1 MSPDDWVPVRST
13 ERDKGYPLATLMQ
26 VVYGEDMGM
35 GDGYSRCL
43 SIMYRLALE
52 QGAVDSV
59 KSPDGTVITGF
70 NDDRAEILRQLLTPG
85 QERSFYILWKWWA
98 TCSRACIVDEA
109 EEEYDDNYDD
119 LFGDDLFGD
128 DESHFYPQNQAE
140 RETIHQAGGIRYKI
154 RFNCV
159 YNKCMATLFNAE
171 FENFVIHRSGDEL
184 VDLRRSLAR
193 KAACL
198 TIAIEACSPRSH
210 TQQPAQVPYSPDG
223 ESYLAHRS
231 ESSPVWR
238 AGRRVLGSS
247 DLPGLD
253 PRCSAG
259 SSIDSCPWLGEIRG
273 FPLYLW
279 DVKERRTVE
288 VFSLWDEYEFDI
300 PYTAISHTWGRW
312 RQRDQPGVN
321 MKPRVP
327 WLIPRNSL
335 FDVER
340 LPDILAQI
348 PTDTPYI
355 WFDLVCI
362 PQEGCGEE
370 LDEQLRQAMRTEV
383 ASQASIFKGAK
394 HAIAWWN
401 TDSAPESW
409 DGMRSAIQWMSSIY
423 LDLQFSDGDESPIR
437 IPPWKAQ
444 DRLQATGLF
453 SPDMATLPWF
463 SSLWTLQEVCLRP
476 DIWICNKNLDLL
488 TVGDNGALVAFNTL
502 VSLTE
507 RVKDTLNGE
516 FNDLTTPT
524 DHLLE
529 RWKPLVHPGFHEVLD
544 LLHRTGM
551 DNLHELKREQI
562 LFLATSRYCSHSRAQ
577 AIMSILGMTEWYNS
591 ATGKPEQRRPNK
603 PGFVFDQYPLA
614 FVQEVARNL
623 GSSFFITAVLADY
636 LPVDEVKT
644 QDVVR
649 GTMLP
654 FRARISEP
662 RRLCVPHLET
672 ADHPSVSTWEVRGDG
687 AVFLPEVEILFSSD
701 SDYGDIKYMKCF
713 VDLSMLV
720 PEHIVEREHFQPQG
734 SMHHGDL
741 RYWIKQLIP
750 EIYGVR
756 GTYYAIHLRYRPG
769 QWDGLLLKAV
779 GSGDSSQPE
788 KMIKI
793 GNLHV
798 LTSVEDGEYLPRR
811 KSLDVNWIVL

>member
-1 MSPDDWVPVRST
+1 MSSDDWVPVRST
-13 ERDKGYPLATLMQ
+13 ERDMGYPLATLMR

-35 GDGYSRCL
+35 GDGYSRCF

-52 QGAVDSV
+52 LGAVDSV
-59 KSPDGTVITGF
+59 KSLDGTVITGF
-70 NDDRAEILRQLLTPG
+70 NDDLAEILRQHLTPG
-85 QERSFYILWKWWA
+85 QERSFYILWEWWA
-98 TCSRACIVDEA
+98 TCSRVCIVDEA
-109 EEEYDDNYDD
+109 EDEYDDDY
-119 LFGDDLFGD
+119 DDLFGD
-128 DESHFYPQNQAE
+128 DESHFYPQNHVE
-140 RETIHQAGGIRYKI
+140 CETIHEAGGIRYKL
-154 RFNCV
+154 RFNCL
-159 YNKCMATLFNAE
+159 YNKCMATLFNSE
-171 FENFVIHRSGDEL
+171 FENFKTHRSGDEL
-184 VDLRRSLAR
+184 VNLRRDLAQE
-193 KAACL
+193 AACL
-198 TIAIEACSPRSH
+198 TIAIEACSPRSQ

-223 ESYLAHRS
+223 QSYLAHRS
-231 ESSPVWR
+231 ESSPVWC
-238 AGRRVLGSS
+238 AGRRVLGSI

-259 SSIDSCPWLGEIRG
+259 SSIDSCPWLGEISG
-273 FPLYLW
+273 LPLYLW

-288 VFSLWDEYEFDI
+288 VFSLWEEYEFDI

-321 MKPRVP
+321 MKSRVP

-370 LDEQLRQAMRTEV
+370 LDEQLRQAMWTEV
-383 ASQASIFKGAK
+383 ASQASIFKSAK
-394 HAIAWWN
+394 HTIAWWN

-409 DGMRSAIQWMSSIY
+409 DGMRSAIEWMSSVY
-423 LDLQFSDGDESPIR
+423 LDLQFSDWDDSSIR
-437 IPPWKAQ
+437 IPPWKARDQ
-444 DRLQATGLF
+444 LQATGLF
-453 SPDMATLPWF
+453 SPDMTILPWF

-507 RVKDTLNGE
+507 RVKSTLIRE
-516 FNDLTTPT
+516 LNDLATPA
-524 DHLLE
+524 DRLLE

-577 AIMSILGMTEWYNS
+577 AIMSVLGIKEWYNS
-591 ATGKPEQRRPNK
+591 ATAMPEQRQPNK

-614 FVQEVARNL
+614 FVQEVASNL
-623 GSSFFITAVLADY
+623 GSSFFITAILADY
-636 LPVDEVKT
+636 PPVDDVKT

-662 RRLCVPHLET
+662 RRVDVPRLEMG
-672 ADHPSVSTWEVRGDG
+672 DHPSVSTWEVRGDG

-713 VDLSMLV
+713 VDLSLPV

-734 SMHHGDL
+734 SMYHGDL

-750 EIYGVR
+750 EIYGVS

-798 LTSVEDGEYLPRR
+798 LTLVRDGEYLPRR
-811 KSLDVNWIVL
+811 KSVDVNWIVL

>member
-1 MSPDDWVPVRST
+1 MGPDDWVPVRNT
-13 ERDKGYPLATLMQ
+13 ERDKGYTLATLMQ

-35 GDGYSRCL
+35 GDGYSRCF

-52 QGAVDSV
+52 QGVVDSV
-59 KSPDGTVITGF
+59 KGPDGTVITGF
-70 NDDRAEILRQLLTPG
+70 NDDRAESLRQHLTPG
-85 QERSFYILWKWWA
+85 QKRSFYIIWKWWA
-98 TCSRACIVDEA
+98 TSSRVCIVDEAEAEA

-119 LFGDDLFGD
+119 LFGDD
-128 DESHFYPQNQAE
+128 EAHFYPQNHAE
-140 RETIHQAGGIRYKI
+140 RETIHQAGGIWYKL

-184 VDLRRSLAR
+184 VSLRRDLAQE
-193 KAACL
+193 AACL

-210 TQQPAQVPYSPDG
+210 TQRPAQGSYSTDG
-223 ESYLAHRS
+223 ESYLDHRS
-231 ESSPVWR
+231 ESSPAWR

-259 SSIDSCPWLGEIRG
+259 SSIDSCPWLGEISG

-279 DVKERRTVE
+279 DVEERRTVD
-288 VFSLWDEYEFDI
+288 VFSLWDKYDFDI

-312 RQRDQPGVN
+312 RQRDQPGFN
-321 MKPRVP
+321 MKSRVP

-401 TDSAPESW
+401 TDSAPETW
-409 DGMRSAIQWMSSIY
+409 DGMCSAIQWMSAVY
-423 LDLQFSDGDESPIR
+423 LDLQFSDGDESSIR
-437 IPPWKAQ
+437 IPPWKTHDQ
-444 DRLQATGLF
+444 LQATGLF
-453 SPDMATLPWF
+453 SPDMITLPWF

-476 DIWICNKNLDLL
+476 DIWICNKNLDFL
-488 TVGDNGALVAFNTL
+488 TIGDNGALVAFNTL

-507 RVKDTLNGE
+507 RVKDALKKK
-516 FNDLTTPT
+516 FNDLTTPA

-544 LLHRTGM
+544 LLYRTGM

-577 AIMSILGMTEWYNS
+577 AIMSVLGMTEWYNS
-591 ATGKPEQRRPNK
+591 ATAMPEQRQPNK
-603 PGFVFDQYPLA
+603 PGFVFDQYPLT
-614 FVQEVARNL
+614 FVQEVAQNL
-623 GSSFFITAVLADY
+623 GSSFFTTTILEDY
-636 LPVDEVKT
+636 PSIDDVKT

-662 RRLCVPHLET
+662 RRLYVPRLGT

-701 SDYGDIKYMKCF
+701 SDYSDIKYMTCF

-734 SMHHGDL
+734 NMYHGDL
-741 RYWIKQLIP
+741 RYWVKQLIP

-756 GTYYAIHLRYRPG
+756 ETYYAIHLRYRPG
-769 QWDGLLLKAV
+769 QWDGLLLKTTS
-779 GSGDSSQPE
+779 SGGSSQPQ

-798 LTSVEDGEYLPRR
+798 LTLVGDGEYLPRR
-811 KSLDVNWIVL
+811 KLVEVNWIVL

>member
-1 MSPDDWVPVRST
+1 MSPDDWVPVPSA

-26 VVYGEDMGM
+26 VVYGEDMGI
-35 GDGYSRCL
+35 GDGYSRCF

-52 QGAVDSV
+52 QGVVDSV
-59 KSPDGTVITGF
+59 KSPDGTVITAF
-70 NDDRAEILRQLLTPG
+70 NDDRAEILRQHLTPG
-85 QERSFYILWKWWA
+85 QERSFHILWKWWA
-98 TCSRACIVDEA
+98 ACSRGCIVDEA
-109 EEEYDDNYDD
+109 EEEYDDDY
-119 LFGDDLFGD
+119 DDLFGD
-128 DESHFYPQNQAE
+128 DESHFYPQTQGE
-140 RETIHQAGGIRYKI
+140 HETIHQAGGIWYKF

-171 FENFVIHRSGDEL
+171 FENFIRHRSGDEL
-184 VDLRRSLAR
+184 VSLRRDLAQE
-193 KAACL
+193 AACL
-198 TIAIEACSPRSH
+198 TIAIEACSPRND

-259 SSIDSCPWLGEIRG
+259 SSIDSCPWLGDIRG

-288 VFSLWDEYEFDI
+288 VVSLWDEYDFDI
-300 PYTAISHTWGRW
+300 PYTAVSHTWGRW

-370 LDEQLRQAMRTEV
+370 LDEQLRHAMWTEV

-394 HAIAWWN
+394 HTIAWWN
-401 TDSAPESW
+401 TDSAPDSW
-409 DGMRSAIQWMSSIY
+409 DGMRSAIQWMSSVY
-423 LDLQFSDGDESPIR
+423 LDLQFSDGDESPVR
-437 IPPWKAQ
+437 IPPWKALDQ
-444 DRLQATGLF
+444 LQATGLF

-476 DIWICNKNLDLL
+476 DIWICDKNLDLL

-502 VSLTE
+502 VSLAE
-507 RVKDTLNGE
+507 RVKDTLIAE
-516 FNDLTTPT
+516 FDDLTTPA
-524 DHLLE
+524 DQLLD

-551 DNLHELKREQI
+551 DNLHQLKREQI
-562 LFLATSRYCSHSRAQ
+562 LYLATSRHCSHSRAQ
-577 AIMSILGMTEWYNS
+577 AIMSVLGMTEWYKS
-591 ATGKPEQRRPNK
+591 ATAIPEQRQPNK

-614 FVQEVARNL
+614 FVQEVAHNL
-623 GSSFFITAVLADY
+623 GSSFFITTVLADY
-636 LPVDEVKT
+636 PPVDDVKT
-644 QDVVR
+644 QDIIR
-649 GTMLP
+649 GSMLP

-662 RRLCVPHLET
+662 RRLCAPRLEKAHHL
-672 ADHPSVSTWEVRGDG
+672 SVSTWEVRGDG
-687 AVFLPEVEILFSSD
+687 AVFLPEVEILFSSH
-701 SDYGDIKYMKCF
+701 SDYGDIKYMTCL
-713 VDLSMLV
+713 VDLSMPV

-734 SMHHGDL
+734 SMYHGDL
-741 RYWIKQLIP
+741 RYWIKELIP
-750 EIYGVR
+750 EIYGVH
-756 GTYYAIHLRYRPG
+756 GTYYAIHLQCRPG
-769 QWDGLLLKAV
+769 QWDGLLLKAA

-798 LTSVEDGEYLPRR
+798 LTSTGDGEYLPRC
-811 KSLDVNWIVL
+811 KPVDVNWIVL

>member
-1 MSPDDWVPVRST
+1 MSPDDWVPVRSP

-35 GDGYSRCL
+35 GDGYSRCF

-70 NDDRAEILRQLLTPG
+70 NDDRAEKLRQHLTRG

-98 TCSRACIVDEA
+98 TCSRVCIVDEA

-119 LFGDDLFGD
+119 LFGDD
-128 DESHFYPQNQAE
+128 ESHFYSQNHVE
-140 RETIHQAGGIRYKI
+140 RETIHQASGIRYKLH
-154 RFNCV
+154 FNCV

-171 FENFVIHRSGDEL
+171 FENFVIHRSGNEL
-184 VDLRRSLAR
+184 VSLRRDMAQE
-193 KAACL
+193 AACL

-247 DLPGLD
+247 DLPGKD
-253 PRCSAG
+253 PSCSAG
-259 SSIDSCPWLGEIRG
+259 SSIDSCPWLGEISG

-288 VFSLWDEYEFDI
+288 VFSLWDDDDFDI
-300 PYTAISHTWGRW
+300 SYTAISHTWGRW

-370 LDEQLRQAMRTEV
+370 LDEQLREAMRMEV
-383 ASQASIFKGAK
+383 ASQASIFKSAK

-409 DGMRSAIQWMSSIY
+409 DGMRSAIQWISSIY
-423 LDLQFSDGDESPIR
+423 LDLQFSNGDESSIR
-437 IPPWKAQ
+437 IPPWKAHDQ
-444 DRLQATGLF
+444 IRATGLF

-488 TVGDNGALVAFNTL
+488 TIGDNGALVAFDTL
-502 VSLTE
+502 VSLAE
-507 RVKDTLNGE
+507 RVKDTLIRVL
-516 FNDLTTPT
+516 NDLTTPA

-529 RWKPLVHPGFHEVLD
+529 RWKPLVHPGYHELLD

-551 DNLHELKREQI
+551 NNLHELKREQI

-577 AIMSILGMTEWYNS
+577 AIMSVLGMTEWYTS
-591 ATGKPEQRRPNK
+591 ATAMPEQRQPNK

-636 LPVDEVKT
+636 PPVDDVKT
-644 QDVVR
+644 QDIVR

-654 FRARISEP
+654 FRARISEA
-662 RRLCVPHLET
+662 RRLYVPRLEM

-687 AVFLPEVEILFSSD
+687 AVFLPQVEILFSSD
-701 SDYGDIKYMKCF
+701 SDYGDIKYMTCF
-713 VDLSMLV
+713 VDLSLPV

-734 SMHHGDL
+734 SMYHGDL

-769 QWDGLLLKAV
+769 QWHGLLLMAAR
-779 GSGDSSQPE
+779 SGDSSQPE

-798 LTSVEDGEYLPRR
+798 LTLVGDGEYLPRR
-811 KSLDVNWIVL
+811 KSVDVNWIVL